1 MPKEWTMAYDEDIG
15 PTLKRRSFLGFTA
28 LVSAGLGAIGGRRA
42 EAHNLLPGQFG
53 SPAYEK
59 AAGVEIGYRA
69 VFQSPHVEATFKLG
83 DNLEHLL
90 LAQAKNWL
98 NGFQFSYKT
107 RPEDLHV
114 ISATYASANLLTYN
128 DSMWQK
134 YRFGEKYGVI
144 DPKTNAPAIR
154 NPFWPSRFPKGS
166 TDPDH
171 PESIYQDSGMEAL
184 QKRGV
189 LFLT

>member
-1 MPKEWTMAYDEDIG
+1 MAHDDDLS
-15 PTLKRRSFLGFTA
+15 PPLKRRGFLALTA
-28 LVSAGLGAIGGRRA
+28 LASSGLAALGGRRA
-42 EAHNLLPGQFG
+42 EAHNLQPGQYG
-53 SPAYEK
+53 SPAYDK
-59 AAGVEIGYRA
+59 AAAADMGYRA
-69 VFQSPHVEATFKLG
+69 VFQSPHVEAAVKLG

-90 LAQAKNWL
+90 LVQIKNWL

-114 ISATYASANLLTYN
+114 VSATYASANLLTYN

-134 YRFGEKYGVI
+134 YRFGEKYGVM
-144 DPKTNAPAIR
+144 DPKTNAPATR
-154 NPFWPSRFPKGS
+154 NPFWPSRFPSGG
-166 TDPDH
+166 TDADQPD
-171 PESIYQDSGMEAL
+171 SIYQDCGIEAL